1 MTGFEDS
8 PPEPTA
14 KSKKPTAPKAG
25 RSGGKGEASRT
36 PSAKKAGARSKAQ
49 PSPDEIAMRAYEIF
63 MARGATHGS
72 DLDDW
77 LQAES
82 ELTRRGR
89 K

>member
-1 MTGFEDS
+1 MTGFEDL
-8 PPEPTA
+8 PPRPTA
-14 KSKKPTAPKAG
+14 RSGKPTVPKAG
-25 RSGGKGEASRT
+25 QSGGTGKASRT
-36 PSAKKAGARSKAQ
+36 PSAKNAGARSKAQ
-49 PSPDEIAMRAYEIF
+49 PRPDEIAMRAYEIF
-63 MARGATHGS
+63 MARGAIHGS